1 VRHGLAQLEQKGVT
15 LDARPIATTTTTTN
29 TGSDGKEVKVE
40 GTAATAAT
48 AASAPRPNDHRV
60 LMEALAEL
68 YLLSKQHPEALHVY
82 LKLGKEDVFRLVKDL
97 GLFEAVR
104 DKVRELMIFDSAR
117 YICILTHILIQS
129 YSHMLLTC
137 NAPLYQI
144 IVWQ

>member
-1 VRHGLAQLEQKGVT
+1 VITAVRHGLASLEVKGVT
-15 LDARPIATTTTTTN
+15 LDSKLPTSSSSSSTTVTTTTA
-29 TGSDGKEVKVE
+29 GADGK
-40 GTAATAAT
+40 TAAVAEVPKA
-48 AASAPRPNDHRV
+48 NDYRV

-117 YICILTHILIQS
+117 LPSYLILSLVTIIISYHPLIS
-129 YSHMLLTC
+129 
-137 NAPLYQI
+137 N
-144 IVWQ
+144 